1 MFGQVESKKD
11 SNRDHFDRWARD
23 YERDPVSRWLAELQ
37 LEALDALELD
47 AQDKLLD
54 VGCGCGTGAA
64 IRSASRV
71 VASAVGVDLSSAMIE
86 RARSLAT
93 DSPRARFIEGDVE
106 SLPLADASF
115 SAVLCT
121 TSLHH
126 YPRPERAVA
135 EMTRVLEAGGR
146 VVIGD
151 MTTDRLAVRLFDRLL
166 RRVQS
171 SHVGLRSTRELT
183 CLLSGAGLVE
193 PVSRRLRRGLYTII
207 SARKP
212 R

>member
-1 MFGQVESKKD
+1 MFGQVESKKE

-47 AQDKLLD
+47 AQDQLLD
-54 VGCGCGTGAA
+54 VGCGTGAA
-64 IRSASRV
+64 VRSASRV
-71 VASAVGVDLSSAMIE
+71 VASAVGVDLSPAMIE
-86 RARSLAT
+86 RARALAT

-151 MTTDRLAVRLFDRLL
+151 MTTDRLAVRLFDQLL

-171 SHVGLRSTRELT
+171 SHVSLRSTGELT
-183 CLLSGAGLVE
+183 CLLARAGLVE